1 MWKLEESFGLG
12 LAKRAKKFQKSN
24 HAEFQQVMVNFNTYH
39 VTLKNGSTPL
49 KAFDG
54 LDFVRNE
61 GEGLYAIDQT
71 PLRKGHLALRL
82 YVYPC
87 EYASTIYVLQI
98 GTKSQ
103 QNDDINE
110 CHRIVRKLKD
120 SVAESKA
127 QAKKNDEKLQ
137 QRD

>member
-39 VTLKNGSTPL
+39 VTLKSGSTPL

-110 CHRIVRKLKD
+110 CRRIVRKLKD

-127 QAKKNDEKLQ
+127 QAKENDEKLQ
-137 QRD
+137 QRE

>member
-1 MWKLEESFGLG
+1 MWKLEESVGLG

-39 VTLKNGSTPL
+39 MTLKSGSTPL

-103 QNDDINE
+103 QDDDINE

-120 SVAESKA
+120 SVAESRA

>member
-1 MWKLEESFGLG
+1 MWKLEESVGLG

-39 VTLKNGSTPL
+39 VTLKSGSTPL

-103 QNDDINE
+103 QNEIRRA
-110 CHRIVRKLKD
+110 HV
-120 SVAESKA
+120 
-127 QAKKNDEKLQ
+127 
-137 QRD
+137 

>member
-1 MWKLEESFGLG
+1 M
-12 LAKRAKKFQKSN
+12 
-24 HAEFQQVMVNFNTYH
+24 
-39 VTLKNGSTPL
+39 
-49 KAFDG
+49 
-54 LDFVRNE
+54 
-61 GEGLYAIDQT
+61 
-71 PLRKGHLALRL
+71 ALRL

-103 QNDDINE
+103 QDDDINE

-127 QAKKNDEKLQ
+127 QAKENDEKLQ
-137 QRD
+137 QRE